1 MPLVG
6 PEAVAAQYDVCVIGT
21 GPAGLACGLSC
32 HDRGSR
38 VLMIEAGGEAPI
50 PGNPDILAAQIDD
63 AAYHD
68 PTDIVSASTLGGTSH
83 WWGGRAVAFDPI
95 DFRDWPI
102 TRSEMLPWYQEA
114 ADFLGAKALQSS
126 SAPPLFSGLRFF
138 DAEGEETWCPQVN
151 MAKRWRQRLVHP
163 NGPAILLRT
172 RAVGLLRES
181 GRISGVQVRT
191 GGEERIVRAR
201 HIVLAC
207 GGLGGLK
214 LLLLAQRDDPNL
226 FGGPDGPLGRSYMGH
241 LTGTIANLAFAD
253 IADNR
258 HFCYRDLGDGIFA
271 RRRLRTTCE
280 VVSDEH
286 LPNTA
291 FWIDDAYYENPSH
304 QSSVASAKYLA
315 ARLVR
320 RLASRDTKFYD
331 ESLRPHFRNVARAP
345 FSAASGLARAGY
357 LHTRA
362 RLTGHLPRPKQFMPA
377 ERGAWL
383 MRYHAEQRPDRQ
395 NRISLSTTKTDSVG
409 LPRLHIS
416 FRFSREDCD
425 DVVRTHELL
434 DADLRRAGAGSLRWI
449 GSRDDALAAV
459 VASAK
464 DGYHQI
470 GGTVMSKDPKTG
482 IVDPAC
488 RVHDFENLWIAS
500 SSVFPTGS
508 QANPTLTIVALSRRL
523 ANHLTAKA

>member
-1 MPLVG
+1 V
-6 PEAVAAQYDVCVIGT
+6 
-21 GPAGLACGLSC
+21 
-32 HDRGSR
+32 R
-38 VLMIEAGGEAPI
+38 
-50 PGNPDILAAQIDD
+50 
-63 AAYHD
+63 
-68 PTDIVSASTLGGTSH
+68 
-83 WWGGRAVAFDPI
+83 
-95 DFRDWPI
+95 
-102 TRSEMLPWYQEA
+102 
-114 ADFLGAKALQSS
+114 
-126 SAPPLFSGLRFF
+126 
-138 DAEGEETWCPQVN
+138 
-151 MAKRWRQRLVHP
+151 
-163 NGPAILLRT
+163 
-172 RAVGLLRES
+172 
-181 GRISGVQVRT
+181 VRT
-191 GGEERIVRAR
+191 GSEERIVRAR

-214 LLLLAQRDDPNL
+214 LLLLAQRDDPSL

-258 HFCYRDLGDGIFA
+258 HFSYRDLGNGIFA

-280 VVSDEH
+280 VVSEER

-320 RLASRDTKFYD
+320 RLASRETNFYD
-331 ESLRPHFRNVARAP
+331 DSLKPHFQNIARAP

-383 MRYHAEQRPDRQ
+383 MRYHAEQRPDRR

-425 DVVRTHELL
+425 GVVRAHELL
-434 DADLRRAGAGSLRWI
+434 DADLRRAGAGSLRWV
-449 GSRDDALAAV
+449 GNRDDALATV
-459 VASAK
+459 IASAK
-464 DGYHQI
+464 DGYHQM
-470 GGTVMSKDPKTG
+470 GGTVMSKDSKTG

-523 ANHLTAKA
+523 AKHLADGA